1 MGSCHQGSRGVAAGV
16 VISYLALRRLPAP
29 AASPALVPPE
39 PGAGLGAGP
48 GRATGPELA
57 GRRS

>member
-1 MGSCHQGSRGVAAGV
+1 M